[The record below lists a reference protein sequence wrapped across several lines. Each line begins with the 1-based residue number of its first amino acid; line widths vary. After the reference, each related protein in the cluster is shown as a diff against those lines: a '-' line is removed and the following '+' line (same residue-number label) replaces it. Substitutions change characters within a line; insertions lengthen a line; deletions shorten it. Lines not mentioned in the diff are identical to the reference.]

1 MAMSSNEELCLSE
14 KNAKNT
20 ISKVKEKK
28 RENGRGKRDRVRAK
42 RDGERERKK
51 GKAIVTE

>member
-1 MAMSSNEELCLSE
+1 MSMHNNNKFYLSE

-28 RENGRGKRDRVRAK
+28 REKGKGKKGKRK
-42 RDGERERKK
+42 RKK
-51 GKAIVTE
+51 GKGKGVAME